1 MKSEKI
7 SEKIE
12 FLVYKWIDEPQE
24 VDIID
29 YYNELYAAD
38 ARERL
43 THYYLN
49 LGDDIVE
56 GLYEALL
63 KQEEEE

>member
-12 FLVYKWIDEPQE
+12 FLVDKWIDEAHMA
-24 VDIID
+24 DIID
-29 YYNELYAAD
+29 Y

-43 THYYLN
+43 TNYYLN

-56 GLYEALL
+56 ELYEE
-63 KQEEEE
+63 QEEE

>member
-12 FLVYKWIDEPQE
+12 FLVDKWIDETHE

-29 YYNELYAAD
+29 Y

-43 THYYLN
+43 TNYYLN

-56 GLYEALL
+56 GLYEALHN
-63 KQEEEE
+63 QEEEE

>member
-7 SEKIE
+7 TEKIE
-12 FLVYKWIDEPQE
+12 FLVDKWIDEAHMA
-24 VDIID
+24 DIID
-29 YYNELYAAD
+29 Y

-43 THYYLN
+43 TNYYLN

-56 GLYEALL
+56 GLYEAHL
-63 KQEEEE
+63 KEEEE

>member
-12 FLVYKWIDEPQE
+12 FLVDKWIDETHE

-29 YYNELYAAD
+29 Y